1 MKHITLTVLFIT
13 IYLVNFSQNTGCV
26 YGDCANGYGK
36 YIWENG
42 DEYTGNW
49 KNSEQNGEGSYTF
62 KSGSKYTGEFKNGKR
77 HGKGTYI
84 WADGEKH
91 TGQWMDDKQHGEGSY
106 YKKDGTV
113 LTGVWK
119 EGKYQGKI
127 GEVTGCIFGDCDN
140 GFGTYVWE
148 NGEKYTGYW
157 VSERRKGQGS
167 NYFASG
173 ERYEGEWAND
183 MRNGYG
189 TNYYVD
195 GTIKA
200 GMWENDRYIGT
211 SSNNYGC
218 ISGNCDNG
226 YGIYTWDTGER
237 YEGYW
242 KNGMRNGQGTN
253 WFSNGAE
260 YTGNWKDDK
269 KNGTGTYKYHP
280 ESQYESYSGNYIS
293 DKMTGYGIF
302 KYRNGQKYIGE
313 LYNNYFH
320 GKGTMYYADGT
331 VKSGTWEYDKLITSN
346 KKSSGCISGNCTD
359 GFGTYVTKK
368 GDKYIGTFK
377 NGYYSGSGTYTFAS
391 GDVYEGE
398 FLSGTYNGQGT
409 YIYPEGNDRIK
420 VYDAGQTYG
429 LYYDGGTN
437 QFGLYG
443 RTTNITDPT
452 AAVVGFSDVAGNQT
466 YGYLGF
472 NGTWSSPSYTT
483 SYNFGSVN
491 GAAVYGIVDD
501 PGRIAGFFRTTTDAS
516 YAANIAYSDV
526 WIAGYYY
533 IDNYDDS
540 YAARPA
546 FYAQSVVSCDQSN
559 FQSAIKGYSVMDT
572 VSSNLGWTV
581 GGSMI
586 AIGEGTDT
594 GAGQDAIGIY
604 GYSTTTAS
612 LVSYGAYC
620 RGDDTDYAKTE
631 NSSKSGVGIFSSG
644 SLIGSLSYGEI
655 YGMNVSGERYGLYVD
670 GRQYTN
676 DIITQLSDN
685 GTSERTAT
693 YVPTSTSVDI
703 ITKGT
708 ATLSNGKAV
717 IYFDK
722 KFASTVSDKEPV
734 IITVT
739 PVGQTEGVY
748 IQSAKST
755 GFVIAENNNGK
766 SNSVVNWI
774 AVGTKK
780 GYEKPINA
788 AEILDATY
796 DKNLKDIM
804 SFKFEEN
811 DFIQKSMYWDGSS
824 LKFKET
830 SKKGISDLNK
840 PLSLGKIKN

>member
-13 IYLVNFSQNTGCV
+13 VYLVSFSQNTGCI

-140 GFGTYVWE
+140 GYGTYVWE

-157 VSERRKGQGS
+157 VSGRRKGQGS

-189 TNYYVD
+189 TNFYVD

-218 ISGNCDNG
+218 ISGDCDNG

-269 KNGTGTYKYHP
+269 KNGIGTYKYHP

-331 VKSGTWEYDKLITSN
+331 VKSGIWEYDKLITSN

-398 FLSGTYNGQGT
+398 FLNGTYNGQGT
-409 YIYPEGNDRIK
+409 YTFASGTKYVGEFSNGTYNGIGTVYYSNGTTKSGLWKNGEFIGNQKSKSPPQVTWLYPQYTNTAADSKSIKAKICIRSDSELENVQFLVNGKIK
-420 VYDAGQTYG
+420 VNYATRGYTVVNANCDFTIERDIPLEDGINKITVKVTNAGGEITSDIRTVTIKTNNNTVDQKRLALVIGNSAYTMSPLKNPVNDAKLMAKQ
-429 LYYDGGTN
+429 LN
-437 QFGLYG
+437 E
-443 RTTNITDPT
+443 
-452 AAVVGFSDVAGNQT
+452 
-466 YGYLGF
+466 LGF
-472 NGTWSSPSYTT
+472 EVMSYTDL
-483 SYNFGSVN
+483 SQNEMKMRIREFGNKLSKQKGVGLFYYAGHGMQLNGENYLVPVTAVINKEQDVELEAVN
-491 GAAVYGIVDD
+491 LKRVLGEMD
-501 PGRIAGFFRTTTDAS
+501 
-516 YAANIAYSDV
+516 
-526 WIAGYYY
+526 
-533 IDNYDDS
+533 
-540 YAARPA
+540 
-546 FYAQSVVSCDQSN
+546 YAQNDLNIVILDACRNNPFARSFRS
-559 FQSAIKGYSVMDT
+559 
-572 VSSNLGWTV
+572 
-581 GGSMI
+581 GGSNGL
-586 AIGEGTDT
+586 A
-594 GAGQDAIGIY
+594 
-604 GYSTTTAS
+604 TTTAPKGTFIAYATAPGS
-612 LVSYGAYC
+612 VASDGSGENGLYTQELVKALQQPGYKIEDVFKAVRNNVYKLSNEMQVPW
-620 RGDDTDYAKTE
+620 E
-631 NSSKSGVGIFSSG
+631 NSSIFG
-644 SLIGSLSYGEI
+644 
-655 YGMNVSGERYGLYVD
+655 D
-670 GRQYTN
+670 F
-676 DIITQLSDN
+676 
-685 GTSERTAT
+685 
-693 YVPTSTSVDI
+693 
-703 ITKGT
+703 
-708 ATLSNGKAV
+708 
-717 IYFDK
+717 YFK
-722 KFASTVSDKEPV
+722 K
-734 IITVT
+734 
-739 PVGQTEGVY
+739 
-748 IQSAKST
+748 
-755 GFVIAENNNGK
+755 
-766 SNSVVNWI
+766 
-774 AVGTKK
+774 
-780 GYEKPINA
+780 
-788 AEILDATY
+788 
-796 DKNLKDIM
+796 
-804 SFKFEEN
+804 
-811 DFIQKSMYWDGSS
+811 
-824 LKFKET
+824 
-830 SKKGISDLNK
+830 
-840 PLSLGKIKN
+840 